1 MKYREFVYVG
11 EPAPQITEHE
21 HAAFYL
27 QFQKSILASLK
38 KRELLTHS
46 QYDRCIEEIEK
57 QFSKNNHSQAETL
70 GSVHMPIEAL
80 MLNKA

>member
-1 MKYREFVYVG
+1 MKRREFVYVG
-11 EPAPQITEHE
+11 EPTPQITEQE

-27 QFQKSILASLK
+27 HLQKSILASLE

-57 QFSKNNHSQAETL
+57 QFSKNNHSQA
-70 GSVHMPIEAL
+70 
-80 MLNKA
+80 